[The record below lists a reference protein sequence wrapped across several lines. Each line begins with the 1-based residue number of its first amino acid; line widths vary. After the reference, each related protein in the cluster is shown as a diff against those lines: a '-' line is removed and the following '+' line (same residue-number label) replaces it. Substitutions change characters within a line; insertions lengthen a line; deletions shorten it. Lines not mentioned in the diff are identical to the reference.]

1 MKVYRYLSIA
11 SQTKAHLTGLTIL
24 TINLQQKYLRSIH
37 PNAFPLGRIQR
48 ESVVWDWPVADVKT
62 QVSGAA
68 MVAILKISVPSFFL
82 VNFLHQQLNDIWRK
96 MGKYVIR

>member
-68 MVAILKISVPSFFL
+68 MVRPSSQFLFHHFSVQFFAS
-82 VNFLHQQLNDIWRK
+82 I
-96 MGKYVIR
+96 IE